1 MLMKERI
8 KTIVAF
14 LILAA
19 ITVAG
24 FYLDV
29 RDQSTD
35 VYPNENTTIMLYG
48 EVHGDKAYYDA
59 EFTLWKGYYEDGCRD
74 LFVELPY
81 YSAEF
86 LNLWMREETDEILD
100 ELYEDIQGTQSGNE
114 NYLNFIYRIKSECP
128 ETVFHGTDVGHQFET
143 TGLRYIAYLTQQ
155 GLIASENYRLAQEC
169 IRQGKDYYKDDSDR
183 DGISEAREAYM
194 TSNFITAYE
203 RCGGKVMGIYGSYH
217 TVLSNPQRMAGRL
230 HETYGDAISGV
241 NLGNYILQEKNKPY
255 RFGLCFS
262 GVIVLLMLFIP
273 NIIWGVKGKPKGYE
287 TVVKRENKVL
297 LTMERVGEAMVSC
310 FLVIFPASDPHFLK
324 LSSGGIQYRYK
335 IIMWMAAMLLMI
347 LYDLYWIKYFK
358 SERRLQDFYAS
369 FAGFPLAG
377 ASLPVIAVTLL
388 GLYSGNLI
396 LLAASIILGIGHIGI
411 HYSHRQ
417 EIALDEKI

>member
-1 MLMKERI
+1 MPMKERI

-35 VYPNENTTIMLYG
+35 VYPNENTAIMLYG
-48 EVHGDKAYYDA
+48 EVHGEEAYYDA
-59 EFTLWKGYYEDGCRD
+59 EVSLWKKYYDDGCHN

-86 LNLWMREETDEILD
+86 LNLWMKEDSDEILD
-100 ELYEDIQGTQSGNE
+100 ELYADIQGTQSGNE
-114 NYLNFIYRIKSECP
+114 NYLNFCHRIKAECP

-143 TGLRYIAYLTQQ
+143 TGLRYLEYLTQQ
-155 GLIASENYRLAQEC
+155 GLIDSENYRLAHEC
-169 IRQGKDYYKDDSDR
+169 IRQGKEYSEDDANR
-183 DGISEAREAYM
+183 DGISEIGEAYM
-194 TSNFITAYE
+194 TSNFIAAYE

-217 TVLSNPQRMAGRL
+217 TVLSNRQRMAGRL
-230 HETYGDAISGV
+230 QETYGDAISGV
-241 NLGNYILQEKNKPY
+241 NLGSFILQEKHKPY

-262 GVIVLLMLFIP
+262 GVIVFLMLFVP
-273 NIIWGVKGKPKGYE
+273 NIIWGVKGKPQGYE
-287 TVVKRENKVL
+287 AVVKKENKGL
-297 LTMERVGEAMVSC
+297 LAMERLGEAMVSC
-310 FLVIFPASDPHFLK
+310 FLVIFPACDPHFLK

-347 LYDLYWIKYFK
+347 LYELYWIKYFK